1 MYERIAAF
9 IPQGIINKFKK
20 EMIYLGIEI
29 NERSFLGFLLLFS
42 IALSLGISINL
53 FLFFQIPIAVS
64 FFAFALFFFFGTFL
78 WLNILSENKGK
89 FVEKILPDALQL
101 IASNIKSGLTT
112 ERALFVSARPE
123 FGPLEK
129 ELKYASKEILAGAQV
144 EEVLLALPER
154 IRSKVLERTMWLIA
168 RGIASGGQ
176 IADLL
181 IRLSDDLREQNSI
194 QAEEQANTAMYV
206 MLIFFSAAFGAP
218 LLFGISTFIVEIL
231 SVQLSTVPTI
241 DPSQL
246 QGISGQGLKGLAAGG
261 EAVITP
267 AFIMMFSI
275 IMLVAS
281 SIFSSLT
288 IGVINSGKE
297 KNGVKFIPMILII
310 SFVIFFAIRLVLATM
325 FGDLLSV
332 SK

>member
-9 IPQGIINKFKK
+9 IPQGLVNKFKK

-42 IALSLGISINL
+42 FALSLGLSINL
-53 FLFFQIPIAVS
+53 FLFFQIPIPIS
-64 FFAFALFFFFGTFL
+64 FIAFALLFFFGTFL
-78 WLNILSENKGK
+78 WISIMSENKGK

-129 ELKYASKEILAGAQV
+129 ELKYASKEILAGARV
-144 EEVLLALPER
+144 EEVLLAIPER

-194 QAEEQANTAMYV
+194 QEEEKANTAMYV

-231 SVQLSTVPTI
+231 SVQLSSVPTI

-246 QGISGQGLKGLAAGG
+246 QGISGNGLTGLAQGG
-261 EAVITP
+261 AAAITP
-267 AFIMMFSI
+267 EFIMMFSI
-275 IMLVAS
+275 IMLFFS

-297 KNGVKFIPMILII
+297 KNGVKYIPIILII
-310 SFVIFFAIRLVLATM
+310 SFVLFFAVRLILTSF
-325 FGDLLSV
+325 FGNLLV
-332 SK
+332 TK